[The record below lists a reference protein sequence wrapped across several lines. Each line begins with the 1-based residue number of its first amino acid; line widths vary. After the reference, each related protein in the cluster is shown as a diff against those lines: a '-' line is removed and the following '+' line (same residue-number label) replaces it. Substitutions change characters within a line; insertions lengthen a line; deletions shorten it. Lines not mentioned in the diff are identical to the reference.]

1 MFKAKMTEPTSG
13 NAGVPT
19 RADARPRAA
28 APQVEQ
34 LPTQVTVKINSLRT
48 SGSTLATASVD
59 LNGVFAIRG
68 VKIVQGTKGPFVSMP
83 SYKTGGGFK
92 DICFPCTAEFRE
104 HFCSAVLDA
113 YKQELGQL
121 TQRGQASQG
130 QEAQEPPFPGMAM

>member
-1 MFKAKMTEPTSG
+1 MSRKMNESMSG
-13 NAGVPT
+13 NASAP
-19 RADARPRAA
+19 AQAA
-28 APQVEQ
+28 TPQVEQ
-34 LPTQVTVKINSLRT
+34 LPTQVRVKINSLRT

-59 LNGVFAIRG
+59 LNGVFAVRG
-68 VKIVQGTKGPFVSMP
+68 IKVVQGTKGPFVSMP
-83 SYKTGGGFK
+83 SYKTAEGFR

-121 TQRGQASQG
+121 TQRGQAAQG